1 MNLKRSEGFHFPLF
15 VRGGADVCPRI
26 IVGDPRNRQHVDVLD
41 ALRSKLAFQLNTEAD
56 GSEIS
61 IVNEISINKQFI
73 EMILVTLD
81 HLMSGTGY
89 PEATQGRTASD
100 PTVTSFVSGSAA
112 I

>member
-56 GSEIS
+56 GNEIS

-73 EMILVTLD
+73 EIDL
-81 HLMSGTGY
+81 GY
-89 PEATQGRTASD
+89 LGPLYVGYG
-100 PTVTSFVSGSAA
+100 VS
-112 I
+112 